1 MPIRDILVVTLVG
14 LLAVYAFKRPYFG
27 AVLWVWLGVMNPH
40 RLGWGFAYSLPFA
53 QLAAGVTLLSIFLNR
68 KQARWPAG
76 APLNW
81 MLLLAF
87 WMAITSLSAFIV
99 DHSVDRYVDFLKVVL
114 MTLAVG
120 AVMRTREQVVGMIW
134 VIAVSLGFYGI
145 KGGIFTIATGGAH
158 RVWGPTSSFIQGNNE
173 LAVGLIMTIPLM
185 YFLVQES
192 AVAAQWPGFKR
203 LGEKWIRRG
212 LYAAMGLSAIAAIGS
227 QSRGALLAIIA
238 MGSVLWWRSKSKLP
252 IALAAV
258 GFGALVLVAAP
269 DTWFERMDTIRT
281 YEEDASAMGRINA
294 WTMAVN
300 IANDRITGAGFAFA
314 SPFIYQMY
322 APDPSIVLVAHSIYF
337 QVLGEH
343 GYIGLILFLS
353 MWISAYRVAGY
364 IVKAGKGVDDLAWA
378 VHFGNLA
385 KVSMVGFAVGGAFLD
400 LAYWEMP
407 YYLIAALVAAKFL
420 VNEHLKSVAPQTQ
433 GGMYFSG
440 LARGAR

>member
-1 MPIRDILVVTLVG
+1 
-14 LLAVYAFKRPYFG
+14 
-27 AVLWVWLGVMNPH
+27 
-40 RLGWGFAYSLPFA
+40 
-53 QLAAGVTLLSIFLNR
+53 
-68 KQARWPAG
+68 
-76 APLNW
+76 
-81 MLLLAF
+81 
-87 WMAITSLSAFIV
+87 
-99 DHSVDRYVDFLKVVL
+99 
-114 MTLAVG
+114 
-120 AVMRTREQVVGMIW
+120 
-134 VIAVSLGFYGI
+134 
-145 KGGIFTIATGGAH
+145 
-158 RVWGPTSSFIQGNNE
+158 
-173 LAVGLIMTIPLM
+173 
-185 YFLVQES
+185 
-192 AVAAQWPGFKR
+192 
-203 LGEKWIRRG
+203 
-212 LYAAMGLSAIAAIGS
+212 
-227 QSRGALLAIIA
+227 
-238 MGSVLWWRSKSKLP
+238 
-252 IALAAV
+252 
-258 GFGALVLVAAP
+258 
-269 DTWFERMDTIRT
+269 
-281 YEEDASAMGRINA
+281 MGRINA

-378 VHFGNLA
+378 VHFGNMA

-407 YYLIAALVAAKFL
+407 YYLIAALVAAKLL